1 MPYHISDPDFLS
13 KLLVAKAPHLTTIEA
28 ISSEVLRIPT
38 LGPGLLI
45 YLNKLNIS
53 VALSGKEAHVGVV
66 IVQWN

>member
-1 MPYHISDPDFLS
+1 M
-13 KLLVAKAPHLTTIEA
+13 IEE
-28 ISSEVLRIPT
+28 ISSEVLWIPP

-66 IVQWN
+66 IVQRN